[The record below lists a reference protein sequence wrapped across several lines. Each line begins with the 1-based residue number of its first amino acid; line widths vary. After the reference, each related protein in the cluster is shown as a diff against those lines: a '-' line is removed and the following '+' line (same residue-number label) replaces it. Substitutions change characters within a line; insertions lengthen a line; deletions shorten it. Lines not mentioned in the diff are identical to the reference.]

1 MSKIRINRF
10 GPIRQPIS
18 SNNGWIDIK
27 KVTVFIGNQGS
38 GKSTIAKLISTFSWM
53 EKVII
58 RGDYP
63 KKHFTDYNRFRKT
76 FCAYHRIEN
85 YFFDSKGNDI
95 ADFEF
100 QGEVYSFCYRSGKLT
115 INKYNNSSEGAL
127 TQIMYIPA
135 ERNFVSAVKKYSDFK
150 ELSPSLNDFA
160 SEFTN
165 AKKNIK
171 EPISLPINNV
181 SIEYDSLNDIVN
193 IKGNDYKVRLT
204 EASSGFQSVAPLYIV
219 SQYYANL
226 VRIESVS
233 GSKDMSSDETARF
246 KEGFAA
252 IWENEELSDEQRR
265 LALSVLTK
273 SFNKQA
279 FINIVEEPE
288 QNLFPASQKQML
300 HSLLSFNNYNKGNKL
315 ILTTHSPYI
324 INDLTVVLQATAVY
338 NCLKSASNQ
347 DAIDKLNKIVNT
359 STMLRHN
366 DLSIYE
372 LNEGVINPIET
383 YDGLPSDNNTLNSNI
398 EESNVAFGELLELL
412 NLCQ

>member
-1 MSKIRINRF
+1 MSRIRIDRF

-18 SNNGWIDIK
+18 SNDGWIDIK

-58 RGDYP
+58 RGDYS

-85 YFFDSKGNDI
+85 YFFDSMGNDV

-100 QGEVYSFCYRSGKLT
+100 EGEIYSFCYNNGKLS
-115 INKYNNSSEGAL
+115 INRHNNSSEGVL

-171 EPISLPINNV
+171 EPIVLPINNV
-181 SIEYDSLNDIVN
+181 SIEYDLLNDIVN
-193 IKGNDYKVRLT
+193 IKGDDYKVRLT

-219 SQYYANL
+219 SKYYADL
-226 VRIESVS
+226 ILAESVS
-233 GSKDMSSDETARF
+233 GTRDMSSDETARF
-246 KEGFAA
+246 KKGFAA
-252 IWENEELSDEQRR
+252 IWENDELSDEQRR

-288 QNLFPASQKQML
+288 QNLFPTSQREML

-324 INDLTVVLQATAVY
+324 INDLTVVLQAMDVY
-338 NCLKSASNQ
+338 SCLDSEGNK
-347 DAIDKLNKIVNT
+347 DDIKKLNNIVNI
-359 STMLRHN
+359 STLLHSD
-366 DLSIYE
+366 DLSVYE
-372 LNEGVINPIET
+372 LSEGVIKPIET
-383 YDGLPSDNNTLNSNI
+383 YNGLPSDNNLLNSNI
-398 EESNVAFGELLELL
+398 EESNIAFGKLLELS
-412 NLCQ
+412 NICQ